1 MQNTSSLTLS
11 RGVAEKVILS
21 VCIVSDAAGEL
32 DGRSAA

>member
-11 RGVAEKVILS
+11 REVTEKVIFF

-32 DGRSAA
+32 DGGNAA